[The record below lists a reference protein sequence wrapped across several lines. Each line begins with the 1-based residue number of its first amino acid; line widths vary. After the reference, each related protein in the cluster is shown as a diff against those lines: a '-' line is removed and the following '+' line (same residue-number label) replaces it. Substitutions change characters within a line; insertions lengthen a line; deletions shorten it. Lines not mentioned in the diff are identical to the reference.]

1 MTPEQTLNQQI
12 KNYLNDV
19 PTPDRVACYICDK
32 RLEVCLGGPHV
43 FWYNPETNKITIK
56 KSYSCL
62 KSIDGRLI
70 DKSILKQIYQKIL
83 MKGKT
88 ISLDNQLKKEFK
100 IDKKSKLNQKDLE
113 TIAKYENAFKTN
125 K

>member
-1 MTPEQTLNQQI
+1 MTSEQVLNRQI
-12 KNYLNDV
+12 ENYLNDI
-19 PTPDRVACYICDK
+19 PTPDRVACYIRDE

-43 FWYNPETNKITIK
+43 FWYIPETNTIRIK

-62 KSIDGRLI
+62 SPINGRKI
-70 DKSILKQIYQKIL
+70 DKTILLKVYKKIL
-83 MKGKT
+83 NGGKT
-88 ISLDNQLKKEFK
+88 ISLDKQLKKEFK
-100 IDKKSKLNQKDLE
+100 IEKKSKLNKKDLE